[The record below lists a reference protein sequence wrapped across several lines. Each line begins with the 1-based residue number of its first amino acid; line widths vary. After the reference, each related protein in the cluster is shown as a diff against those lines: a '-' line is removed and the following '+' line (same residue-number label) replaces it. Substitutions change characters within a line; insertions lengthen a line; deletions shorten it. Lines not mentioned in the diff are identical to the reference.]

1 MTMVDGNILYE
12 NGEFKTLDAEKVR
25 ADMERAVERLYRK

>member
-1 MTMVDGNILYE
+1 MVDGNILYE
-12 NGEFKTLDAEKVR
+12 NGEFKTLDENKVR

>member
-1 MTMVDGNILYE
+1 MIYE
-12 NGEFKTLDAEKVR
+12 NGEFKTLDENKVR